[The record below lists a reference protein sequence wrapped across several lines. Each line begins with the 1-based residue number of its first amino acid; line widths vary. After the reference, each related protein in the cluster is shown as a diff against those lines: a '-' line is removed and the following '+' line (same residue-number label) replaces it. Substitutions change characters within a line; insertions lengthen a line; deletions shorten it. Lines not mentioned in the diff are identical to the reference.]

1 MDELLTEYQHYLVS
15 EKMKSEN
22 TVKSYTSDLA
32 NYLYYLQEK
41 LTIKNPQDITVDV
54 IKKIFNIFKKT
65 RLFCYL

>member
-54 IKKIFNIFKKT
+54 IKNI
-65 RLFCYL
+65 

>member
-54 IKKIFNIFKKT
+54 IKK
-65 RLFCYL
+65 YLTYLKN